1 MDGCARATV
10 LATGSAGIVKVGEIG
25 TVTPVARA
33 LRRPL
38 RFARSAASR
47 VAVRGVRAR
56 EGLPVAEDAVA
67 LTFDDGPDPDF
78 APAFLDELRR
88 LGIVATF
95 FVVGRRTRAR
105 PDLVRRALDEGHA
118 VGSHSD
124 THPDPWTLPLGR
136 LTREYRRGRE
146 AAEAALDRRVRLF
159 RPPKGY
165 MDGTGAAA
173 MLGAGVRPW
182 LWTVDP
188 GDWRPDITTDEI
200 LAGLDG
206 LAGGDVVLLHD
217 ALEAPLAPSALDR
230 SATLAALPAIAEL
243 AAGRGL
249 RFTTLAP

>member
-1 MDGCARATV
+1 
-10 LATGSAGIVKVGEIG
+10 
-25 TVTPVARA
+25 VAHP
-33 LRRPL
+33 LKRPL
-38 RFARSAASR
+38 RALRSAASR
-47 VAVRGVRAR
+47 ALIRQVGARRGLVGAD
-56 EGLPVAEDAVA
+56 DAVA
-67 LTFDDGPDPDF
+67 LTFDDGPDPEF

-95 FVVGRRTRAR
+95 FVVGHRARAR

-124 THPDPWTLPLGR
+124 THPEPWTVPLR
-136 LTREYRRGRE
+136 ALSQDYRRGRR
-146 AAEAALDRRVRLF
+146 AAEGALGREVRLF

-165 MDGTGAAA
+165 LDGAGAAA

-188 GDWRPDITTDEI
+188 EDWAPGATADGIVR
-200 LAGLDG
+200 GLDG

-217 ALEAPLAPSALDR
+217 AIEGPLAPSALDR

-249 RFTTLAP
+249 RFTTLA

>member
-1 MDGCARATV
+1 MTAVPR
-10 LATGSAGIVKVGEIG
+10 L
-25 TVTPVARA
+25 
-33 LRRPL
+33 LRRPVRAL
-38 RFARSAASR
+38 KGAASR
-47 VAVRGVRAR
+47 TAVRSVRAR
-56 EGLPVAEDAVA
+56 RGLPVPDDAVA
-67 LTFDDGPDPDF
+67 LTFDDGPDPEF

-88 LGIVATF
+88 LGVVATF
-95 FVVGRRTRAR
+95 FVVGHRVRAR
-105 PDLVRRALDEGHA
+105 PDLVRRALSEGHA

-124 THPDPWTLPLGR
+124 THPEPWTVPLPALAR
-136 LTREYRRGRE
+136 DYRRGRR
-146 AAEAALDRRVRLF
+146 AAEAAVSRRVRLF

-165 MDGTGAAA
+165 LDGSGAAA

-188 GDWRPDITTDEI
+188 GDWRPDVTTEEI
-200 LAGLDG
+200 VAGLDG

-217 ALEAPLAPSALDR
+217 ALEGPLAPSALDR